1 MAPLSRDSRV
11 VLRGLDTAPINGPI
25 RRFGRREELMAK
37 PSDEQR
43 RPLEALLRHPD
54 GCAEAVLLADGFS
67 IRLLSGLVI
76 DGNAT
81 LQRKRVD
88 VGGREQTVLWME
100 ITEDGRKAITD

>member
-1 MAPLSRDSRV
+1 M
-11 VLRGLDTAPINGPI
+11 I
-25 RRFGRREELMAK
+25 RSGVSGRREELMAK

-76 DGNAT
+76 DGYAT
-81 LQRKRVD
+81 LQRKRVH

-100 ITEDGRKAITD
+100 ITEEGRKAIADN

>member
-1 MAPLSRDSRV
+1 
-11 VLRGLDTAPINGPI
+11 
-25 RRFGRREELMAK
+25 MAK

-54 GCAEAVLLADGFS
+54 GCAEAALLADGFS

-76 DGNAT
+76 DGYAT

-100 ITEDGRKAITD
+100 IAEEGRKAIADN